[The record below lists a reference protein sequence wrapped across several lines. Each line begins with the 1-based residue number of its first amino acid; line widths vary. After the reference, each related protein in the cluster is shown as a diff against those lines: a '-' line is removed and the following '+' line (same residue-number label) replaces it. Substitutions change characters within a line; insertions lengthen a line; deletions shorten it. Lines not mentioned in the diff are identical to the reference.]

1 MMYKEDWRWRHAA
14 LMAVSAVGEGCLK
27 QMRDMLEG
35 VVDAI
40 LPFCQDQVMY

>member
-1 MMYKEDWRWRHAA
+1 M
-14 LMAVSAVGEGCLK
+14 GEGCLK

-40 LPFCQDQVMY
+40 LPFCQDRVNKFLNQASTGRRLAHLVS